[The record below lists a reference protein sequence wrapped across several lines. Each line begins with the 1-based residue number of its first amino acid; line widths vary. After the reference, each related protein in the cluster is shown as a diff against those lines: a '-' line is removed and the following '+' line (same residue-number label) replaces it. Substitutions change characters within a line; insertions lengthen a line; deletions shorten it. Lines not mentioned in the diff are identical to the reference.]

1 MISNYS
7 KGRLHQDIQYIMI
20 AKYNVILGVLSSLM
34 PSFSNWLSSSNISFL
49 HFVAYTRSFVF
60 IIIIFIRD
68 DVENYSSTVVSDRFV
83 KWVNRRNVFINFQEH
98 QIEKRTK
105 ENLFGKNEAA
115 ATVSCDDGWRVN
127 NNDKYNRDEH
137 FTTTGDKHDK
147 NDDDDSKSTS
157 LFWECIPNND
167 SQLEMCVTTTTDV
180 QVNNNNEY
188 ENENENANES
198 SSSKS
203 TSNNHTG
210 IPYDDNY
217 LIC

>member
-1 MISNYS
+1 
-7 KGRLHQDIQYIMI
+7 
-20 AKYNVILGVLSSLM
+20 
-34 PSFSNWLSSSNISFL
+34 
-49 HFVAYTRSFVF
+49 
-60 IIIIFIRD
+60 
-68 DVENYSSTVVSDRFV
+68 VENYSPTVVSDRFV

-115 ATVSCDDGWRVN
+115 AAAAAETVVCNNGWRVN
-127 NNDKYNRDEH
+127 NNDKYNRDEPI
-137 FTTTGDKHDK
+137 TITGDKHDE

-157 LFWECIPNND
+157 LFWECIPNTD
-167 SQLEMCVTTTTDV
+167 SHLELCVTTTTDV
-180 QVNNNNEY
+180 QVNNNNE
-188 ENENENANES
+188 NENDNAS

-203 TSNNHTG
+203 TNNKHTG

>member
-1 MISNYS
+1 VEKYS
-7 KGRLHQDIQYIMI
+7 
-20 AKYNVILGVLSSLM
+20 
-34 PSFSNWLSSSNISFL
+34 P
-49 HFVAYTRSFVF
+49 
-60 IIIIFIRD
+60 
-68 DVENYSSTVVSDRFV
+68 TVVSDRFV

-115 ATVSCDDGWRVN
+115 AAAAGTVVCDSGWRVN
-127 NNDKYNRDEH
+127 NDDEYNRDEPI
-137 FTTTGDKHDK
+137 TITGDKHDK

-157 LFWECIPNND
+157 LFWECIPNTD
-167 SQLEMCVTTTTDV
+167 SQLELCVTTTTDV
-180 QVNNNNEY
+180 QVNNNNE
-188 ENENENANES
+188 NANANVS

-203 TSNNHTG
+203 TNNKHTG